1 MSLGDLG
8 KILPSELY
16 IVDLSRDV
24 QLSFTS
30 SLTHLYQ
37 PLIGID
43 ALSLYQTLY
52 SESTLQIDRSDYQTH
67 HVLMNYLGLP
77 LDRIYRARR
86 KLEAIGLLQTFES
99 NQDEQKTYRYLL
111 HPPLSSTAFF
121 QNDFL
126 SHLLYHQLGS
136 EKFKLVKSAFLK
148 KEAKQSPSSIETTAK
163 FEDVFQLRDK
173 DMDAELIHKYDDE
186 VSEIPINT
194 VVDFEWITQILEQR
208 MLPVNKILT
217 AENKKLI
224 NQMVAMYD
232 LTNHE
237 IEKALLWAMND
248 QNRLNR
254 AEFQAACLDLVNA
267 NGSKISLKVTE
278 YKQKI
283 SPIPETSAQPKSKE
297 ELLVERLEHIS
308 PKQLLEDLSD
318 GAAASTQDLKL
329 ISEIMTQ
336 QGLTAGVMNVLVHYV
351 MLKTDMKLSRNYLER
366 IASHWARKNVKTV
379 RQAMTLAKSE
389 NKKYQQWTTNTSNK
403 RYHYTSNKKDIVPDW
418 YKKQKESAKKE
429 KSKQPKESELD
440 RERKAQEADAL
451 LAEYLQQHANE
462 D

>member
-173 DMDAELIHKYDDE
+173 DMDAAIIH
-186 VSEIPINT
+186 
-194 VVDFEWITQILEQR
+194 
-208 MLPVNKILT
+208 
-217 AENKKLI
+217 
-224 NQMVAMYD
+224 
-232 LTNHE
+232 
-237 IEKALLWAMND
+237 
-248 QNRLNR
+248 
-254 AEFQAACLDLVNA
+254 
-267 NGSKISLKVTE
+267 
-278 YKQKI
+278 
-283 SPIPETSAQPKSKE
+283 
-297 ELLVERLEHIS
+297 
-308 PKQLLEDLSD
+308 
-318 GAAASTQDLKL
+318 
-329 ISEIMTQ
+329 
-336 QGLTAGVMNVLVHYV
+336 
-351 MLKTDMKLSRNYLER
+351 
-366 IASHWARKNVKTV
+366 
-379 RQAMTLAKSE
+379 
-389 NKKYQQWTTNTSNK
+389 
-403 RYHYTSNKKDIVPDW
+403 
-418 YKKQKESAKKE
+418 
-429 KSKQPKESELD
+429 
-440 RERKAQEADAL
+440 
-451 LAEYLQQHANE
+451 
-462 D
+462 